1 MFCSPRQLKERGI
14 LGINRRN
21 ADFIMR
27 YNPRRLFPLV
37 DDKLKTKE
45 LALLH
50 GIAVP
55 DLLGVVEAQH
65 QIKQLKAFLYKLDD
79 FVIKPSHGC
88 GGNGIL
94 VVTGRS
100 GDSFRKAGGDVVS
113 FDQVAHHVSNIL
125 SGMYSLGGVN
135 DFAIIE
141 YRVKFDPMFAR
152 ISYQGVPDIRVVVFR
167 GVPVA
172 AMLRLPT
179 RESEGKA
186 NLHQGAMGVGINIAT
201 GHSCGG
207 VYHAQLCDIHPDTG
221 ESTSTIQIPHW
232 AHILELAVKCSDSV
246 GLGYLGVDI
255 VMDQELGP
263 LVLELN
269 ARPGLNVQIA
279 IGEGLLNTLDHVKQ
293 LKNLPSSVEGRVDL
307 AIALSHCKIRQSTS

>member
-1 MFCSPRQLKERGI
+1 MFCSPRKLKNLGV

-27 YNPRRLFPLV
+27 YNPRKLFPLV

-45 LALLH
+45 LALQH

-55 DLLGVVEAQH
+55 ELLGVVEVQH
-65 QIKQLKAFLYKLDD
+65 QIKQLQVFLDKLDD
-79 FVIKPSHGC
+79 FVIKPAHGS

-94 VVTGRS
+94 VVTGRAAN
-100 GDSFRKAGGDVVS
+100 GFCKAGGDIIN
-113 FDQVAHHVSNIL
+113 FDQIAHYVSNIL
-125 SGMYSLGGVN
+125 SGMYSLGGIN
-135 DFAIIE
+135 DQAIIE
-141 YRVKFDPMFAR
+141 YRVKFDPMFER
-152 ISYQGVPDIRVVVFR
+152 ISYQGVPDIRVIVFR
-167 GVPVA
+167 GIPVA

-186 NLHQGAMGVGINIAT
+186 NLHQGAMGVGIHIAN
-201 GHSCGG
+201 GYSCGG
-207 VYHAQLCDIHPDTG
+207 VYHAELCQTHPDTG
-221 ESTSTIQIPHW
+221 ESTESIKIPQW
-232 AHILELAVKCSDSV
+232 SHILELAVKCSDSV

-255 VMDQELGP
+255 VLDQKLGP

-279 IGEGLLNTLDHVKQ
+279 IRGGLSTMLDKVES
-293 LKNLPSSVEGRVDL
+293 LENIPSDVEERVAL
-307 AIALSHCKIRQSTS
+307 AVALSEK